1 MHFPGLA
8 SWRPG
13 LMMNGLFGFRM
24 ELTTIIATV
33 AFLAG
38 AALMGIFWALP
49 YVYRTRHKAQEQDA
63 KLKAALENIRQ
74 LQEEHNRAEYL
85 DERRNMMQT
94 WASCLNSL
102 AQDASVTPI
111 NRAAA

>member
-1 MHFPGLA
+1 
-8 SWRPG
+8 
-13 LMMNGLFGFRM
+13 MMNGLFGFRM

-38 AALMGIFWALP
+38 AALLGIFWALP
-49 YVYRTRHKAQEQDA
+49 YVYHSRRKAQEQDA

-85 DERRNMMQT
+85 AFLNNVSKDALTSKKPVELINQAQYEVQRNFRYDH
-94 WASCLNSL
+94 SS
-102 AQDASVTPI
+102 
-111 NRAAA
+111 